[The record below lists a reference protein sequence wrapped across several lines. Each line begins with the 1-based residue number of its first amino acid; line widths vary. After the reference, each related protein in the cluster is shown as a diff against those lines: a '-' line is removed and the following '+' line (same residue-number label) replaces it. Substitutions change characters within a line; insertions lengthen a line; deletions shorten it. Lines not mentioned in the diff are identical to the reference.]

1 MNILRHQSCQDLSV
15 HLVSA
20 SVCGSNCLEI
30 RKTRC
35 HFKLQHH
42 LNSNHVNLTLNHFAT
57 LHISGESHLDPLVIN
72 MKFSKSISWQKIM
85 QLLQRQHHM
94 PCLCVWSSQKCWKP
108 LYKLQ
113 HHKLSFQPCIS
124 QVRHTPPPKEGDVPF
139 NQKYS
144 LKALT
149 EWHLRPKNHFLILKP
164 SFSRIEARKAWLASV
179 STVFHYT
186 TLYWNQ
192 YIDIL
197 ILILT
202 FILNHNAAILI
213 ETKIL

>member
-1 MNILRHQSCQDLSV
+1 
-15 HLVSA
+15 
-20 SVCGSNCLEI
+20 
-30 RKTRC
+30 
-35 HFKLQHH
+35 
-42 LNSNHVNLTLNHFAT
+42 
-57 LHISGESHLDPLVIN
+57 
-72 MKFSKSISWQKIM
+72 M

-94 PCLCVWSSQKCWKP
+94 PCLYVWQSQKCWKP

-139 NQKYS
+139 NQNYS

-149 EWHLRPKNHFLILKP
+149 EWHLRPKNHFLIFIQ

-197 ILILT
+197 ILTL
-202 FILNHNAAILI
+202 ILI
-213 ETKIL
+213 TQRCYIDWNQNSLHIIFTKRCTLGRNQNKIIVKSYFSMCNSWEQVLQLFVEVKV